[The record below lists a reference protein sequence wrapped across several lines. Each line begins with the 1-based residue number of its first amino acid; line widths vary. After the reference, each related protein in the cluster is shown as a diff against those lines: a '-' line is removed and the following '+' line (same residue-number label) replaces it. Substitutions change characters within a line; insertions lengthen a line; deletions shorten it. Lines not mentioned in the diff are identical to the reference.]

1 MRFVGLSVLVLA
13 LGLGGCVAEDTAGA
27 ELEIVNGEMAGTL
40 GGVAVDGLVD
50 RQIGAC
56 APSGFNVEL
65 ARTGLEGTLMN
76 EIDVRDLFL
85 RSREGTYYFLDDI
98 GDGTMTMLE
107 PIADSGTRGAIPSMV
122 FTGCA
127 GAVDGAW
134 DIELQARVVELNV
147 VQDSPEHWTLEYSA
161 EFSDGQ
167 NVQGS
172 FEMDMPSVD

>member
-1 MRFVGLSVLVLA
+1 MRFVGLSMLVLA
-13 LGLGGCVAEDTAGA
+13 LGVGGCVAEDTAGA
-27 ELEIVNGEMAGTL
+27 ELEIVNGEMSGVL
-40 GGVAVDGLVD
+40 GGVTVAGLVD
-50 RQIGAC
+50 RQLGAC

-85 RSREGTYYFLDDI
+85 RSREGTFFFLDDI

-107 PIADSGTRGAIPSMV
+107 PVAGSDTRGAIPSMV

-127 GAVDGAW
+127 GAVDGSW
-134 DIELQARVVELNV
+134 DTELQARVVELTV
-147 VQDSPEHWTLEYSA
+147 VQDSPEHWTIDYNA
-161 EFSDGQ
+161 EFADGQ